1 MATLRT
7 SWSTARPYLFLLI
20 IIATLSPPATA
31 DFCSFWD
38 TGCVDPLAQ
47 TAISFKFPPLFLEPI
62 NFYYAFDAD
71 ARGKGQEP
79 MTKAGFWIGYEA
91 YVNNSAIDINRTSEI
106 AVRVGNLTGTPS
118 GDNNGCDGVW
128 GTDCSMNLKSYLQQ
142 TIFTLVTSG
151 KSYEDPLRTVIGSFR
166 DNPPPVP
173 NCPPP
178 LFDVQRFP
186 VEEFAVENEDD
197 KTAVIKRTGNSDNT
211 WSTFLIDN
219 MTAAQQAEQV
229 AVGIISRTPMY
240 GTAQPQSQDDI
251 QLELV
256 CAQAPSSGTSSSSDD

>member
-1 MATLRT
+1 M
-7 SWSTARPYLFLLI
+7 ARPYLFLLA
-20 IIATLSPPATA
+20 IIATIFSPATA
-31 DFCSFWD
+31 GLCNFWD
-38 TGCVDPLAQ
+38 TECVDPLAQ
-47 TAISFKFPPLFLEPI
+47 TAISITFPPLFLESI

-118 GDNNGCDGVW
+118 GNNNGCDGVW
-128 GTDCSMNLKSYLQQ
+128 GSDCSMNLKNYLRQ
-142 TIFTLVTSG
+142 TLFDLVTSG
-151 KSYEDPLRTVIGSFR
+151 KSYQDPLRTVIGSFR
-166 DNPPPVP
+166 DNPPPVK

-186 VEEFAVENEDD
+186 VEEFAVENEEDM
-197 KTAVIKRTGNSDNT
+197 TAVIKKTGNSDSP

-219 MTAAQQAEQV
+219 MTAAEQAEQV
-229 AVGIISRTPMY
+229 AVGIITRTPMY
-240 GTAQPQSQDDI
+240 GSAMPRTQEEI

-256 CAQAPSSGTSSSSDD
+256 CAQAPSPGTSSSSDD

>member
-1 MATLRT
+1 MAALRT
-7 SWSTARPYLFLLI
+7 LWSTARPYLFLLM
-20 IIATLSPPATA
+20 IIATISSPATA
-31 DFCSFWD
+31 DLCSFWD

-47 TAISFKFPPLFLEPI
+47 TAISFTFPPLFLEPI

-71 ARGKGQEP
+71 VRGKGQEP

-91 YVNNSAIDINRTSEI
+91 YVNNTAIDVNRTSEI

-118 GDNNGCDGVW
+118 GNNNGCDGVW
-128 GTDCSMNLKSYLQQ
+128 GSDCSMNLKRHLQE
-142 TIFTLVTSG
+142 TLFTLITSG

-173 NCPPP
+173 NCPP

-197 KTAVIKRTGNSDNT
+197 KTAVIKKTGSSDNT
-211 WSTFLIDN
+211 WSTSLIDN

-240 GTAQPQSQDDI
+240 GSTPPQSQNDI